1 MELTAKQL
9 MTEYEDRSD
18 SLTLLQ
24 AEYARRVEAVMATIK
39 DELDALEVELQPII
53 SAAVLVKNNCEADL
67 KGAVLTEGATIKG
80 ARMMAVWAKGRETW
94 DTSKLVGF
102 AVAHPELLELR
113 KIGEPTVVIRAIK

>member
-1 MELTAKQL
+1 

-24 AEYARRVEAVMATIK
+24 AEYARRVEAVMAAVK
-39 DELDALEVELQPII
+39 DELDALEVELKPILELATAAKTEGE
-53 SAAVLVKNNCEADL
+53 SELKAAVLT
-67 KGAVLTEGATIKG
+67 KGATVKG

-94 DTSKLVGF
+94 DTSKLAGF